1 MGLKK
6 YEKTNKERGAITLY
20 VLLVCLFFTFVLS
33 GIYILNLN
41 KTKAQENYIKQI
53 QENYSKEIENYNHD
67 NVPDIPKEDTEPPI
81 IQIITKDKNDEV
93 TTETNIEDRATMRI
107 GVVDDVNSSGLAV
120 NKTIIT
126 ITKNNQAYSNISGP
140 SETGKKQFE
149 FDLITLEE
157 YGDYTIKITSEDNK
171 GNKSQKEIKISI
183 IEIIPDGNDIIKETI
198 TPNDWTNQ
206 NVKVTLSSQDNSEKR
221 FIEYQIGS
229 NGDWQKYEGEIE
241 VSENC
246 LINARIKSETG
257 KSGRI
262 KTIGINNIDKIAP
275 NEFTPTVTKEENNI
289 KVVAETTDKEATAT
303 NGCSGL
309 DGYRFS
315 IDGGIIFT
323 NWQNSGEYAYENL
336 EKGQY
341 FSIIVEARDKVGNIT
356 RAKTQEIYTDSTYTV
371 EHYVMDTYGDYSD
384 IPNEIEEKDGE
395 TNKTITLAELQKDT
409 EQYKVE
415 NGIYYDHAE
424 IEDEKLKEI
433 EISNGLVIKL
443 YYARTYGTLTTVV
456 GENIGTIIPLLDKQ
470 VYYYGA
476 DIPEI
481 KAELENIE
489 GYTTIFDKW
498 TSSNDIYVKD
508 STNEIIPSFKWPAM
522 SNGTEIILTATG
534 KKNANKITIT
544 YDYQGATGENAIQD
558 KEVTYGEKYGEL
570 PNPVKQYIVKYETN
584 GGTLTQSEDTAK
596 YTLDGW
602 YTDQEYENDIDEN
615 ALVEIPRNHTI
626 YAKWTGGNITLP
638 VPTKVG
644 YQLEGWY
651 SDQELKNKID
661 TGNSEYTP
669 RSDIT
674 LYAKWTERGDT
685 AYRVEHYVM
694 GTDGEYPSTATDID
708 NAQGT
713 TAQTLI
719 TADFQKT
726 TEKYKIENGIYYDHA
741 EVDDQIATETTI
753 LADGS
758 RVIKL
763 YYSRTYGTLT
773 TVAGENIETVTE
785 QNSVK
790 YYYGAKVPELIAK
803 VKTLSG
809 YTVSFDKWIS
819 SDNNYI
825 KDSATSTISQLEWP
839 AMPNNTSITLTATG
853 TKNANTF
860 TITYDYD
867 GATEGNTEKNKN
879 VIYDEKYGELPSPIR
894 KYTITYDAD
903 GGKIKNTTVV
913 VEYTFDGWYTEET
926 YKNKIIPSTIMN
938 TPQNHTLYA
947 KWIENNVTILE
958 ATKKGYDFLGW
969 YESKESDNK
978 IVNGGEKYTP
988 TSDITLY
995 AKWGKRGDTKYTVE
1009 HYIMDTDGLYSATPA
1024 LTETKQ
1030 GETEA
1035 DISIASLQKTSSE
1048 YKIENGIY
1056 YDHAEVDGK
1065 TATETTI
1072 LADGSR
1078 TIKLYYARTYGILT
1092 VAKGENIETV
1102 TEQNAVKYYYGATV
1116 PTLSAKLQTQIGYV
1130 IKFNKWNSNSQYLN
1144 NIGTN
1149 PTGTFTWP
1157 AMPNNTAVT
1166 LTATATKTANIY
1178 EVTYDYDNATGN
1190 NTTPS
1195 KNVVYNEKYGELPS
1209 PTREYSV
1216 EYKLNYTGGS
1226 IATSVA
1232 KYTFDGWYTE
1242 NKFTNNVTSDTI
1254 VNISQNHTLYAKW
1267 TEKSITL
1274 PTPIRDG
1281 YTFEG
1286 WYIDDK
1292 LERKVSDGGSTYV
1305 PTSNVTLYA
1314 KWTEREDTKYSVEH
1328 YIMDTNGQY
1337 PEKAILTE
1345 EMSGRTEAKINPSD
1359 LQKTTSDYKIENGI
1373 YYDHAEADSQTI
1385 TETNILPDGSRVI
1398 KLYYA
1403 RTYGTL
1409 TTEKGDSIETITEQ
1423 NAVRYYYGS
1432 TVPELTAT
1440 VKKEVSAIITF
1451 NKWESN
1457 NKNYIGDYTTET
1469 INSFIWPAMPNGT
1482 EIKLTALAN
1491 RQEVSSNIT
1500 FTASETTWTNKDVTV
1515 TASTTEED
1523 FYIETSTDGENWS
1536 KTNPVTLSENGK
1548 VQARLTNGTNIGS
1561 PVTYTVDI
1569 IDKVAPVIKG
1579 NMSIKTMKPGEYIQY
1594 ELPEKTFTI
1603 SSSESGFTDNQTFS
1617 TSSYTGLWRVLYN
1630 DDEHGLQII
1639 SANGVLNSDNHLAVT
1654 GKVGYDNYI
1663 KLLNEFS
1670 ANYINTE
1677 YATEGRIVGSNP
1689 ENPENKETET
1699 IESQNGTIVDGDL
1712 NYEKDIDTMKKSEL
1726 VNIENDNLYFLGSQM
1741 SISRGYIQPQLPDMF
1756 AAFSMLVKDS
1766 EVTKGEM
1773 YVISDAGNINRGET
1787 LEANIRPIIKL
1798 KDTVRFSSGKG
1809 TENKPYTLM
1818 IDDNNENEIEVTT
1831 NSVRLQATDNL
1842 SGIKGYAITE
1852 DTTIP
1857 KTFTDSNNAINI
1869 DTIISKLND
1878 ATAYYM
1884 WVKDAA
1890 GNISN
1895 YKKIITKTLPDDVTL
1910 SQDTTEW
1917 TNRDTT
1923 VTAKTNSE
1931 YSDLIEISEDGENWN
1946 QKDSIIIK
1954 ENKMVYA
1961 RLFDGTNSSEVVE
1974 YEVSNIDKE
1983 KPTVKVRTK
1992 TYNAIR
1998 ITATDSLSGIIGYAI
2013 SEENVIPESF
2023 ELYSSSGKTKNTIIR
2038 GLDSNTTYYIWA
2050 KDVAGNISEVITDKT
2065 RLYANITFTANETEW
2080 TNEDVTV
2087 TASVLE
2093 DEDTVEDYILQTHKN
2108 SDSWGNENPIT
2119 FTENGRMYAR
2129 IVNDEDNISAS
2140 KSYSVSNIDKEK
2152 PKIVGANEE
2161 IEQEELSVGDYIQY
2175 IPPSQ
2180 SYSITEEQ
2188 SGGNWGDKN
2197 YSTTYD
2203 DKILWRVLYNDEE
2216 HGLQITSDNAL
2227 QRNRIWLCS
2236 KNGYNNI
2243 LSTLN
2248 EVSQNYLDEKY
2259 VSSARTFGSDPTNPE
2274 KDETEYYNGGTFKKG
2289 NAEDYYP
2296 EDYTQMESY
2305 GLQTSNDYWMP
2316 LRFDPDVTGD
2326 GTFCIETQDD
2336 LYTFGDIDDTD
2347 DYITRNRAGI
2357 RPVLTIKTGIKFGGG
2372 NGTEQ
2377 SPYVLE
2383 GEAITTTNSVNLKA
2397 TDNLSGIVG
2406 YSISTDKNIPTTFTS
2421 VNRTTSLNM
2430 NVSDLK
2436 SNTRYYIYVKDAAGN
2451 ISDYQEIL
2459 TKYLNTS
2466 ISFSRSTS
2474 NWTNQDVTITAINS
2488 LYSDYI
2494 QTSTDKAT
2502 WTKTNKV
2509 ILSSNGTVYARVSDG
2524 TNTGTT
2530 YTCNVT
2536 NIDKVKPQIGAD
2548 LSKEVL
2554 AKPGDYI
2561 KYTPPSTSFT
2571 ITTSQSGYTS
2581 NQTFNTSSYTG
2592 LWKVLYNDNKHGL
2605 QIISDGDV
2613 TNGKNLYLKGI
2624 DGYNNSVS
2632 ILNRFSEY
2640 YLNES
2645 CASSA
2650 RSVGSDP
2657 MSPADATTKYFTHSI
2672 QSPLKVGDSN
2682 YMIDY
2687 NEGFCKGPDIETSN
2701 NSYWYASR
2709 FAPQEDQPGRIF
2721 DFSLFKGGDSSSTYA
2736 LLCSY
2741 DFAFGEASEVSG
2753 GAGVRPVITI
2763 KTGLKPGSGDGTPS
2777 KPYEVLSD
2785 ITVSEN
2791 SINVVASDADSK
2803 INGYKVTT
2811 TSTQPSISS
2820 FTTISAVNEF
2830 KKTLTGLTPNTKYYI
2845 WVKDSAGNI
2854 NYKVIST
2861 LPADVSTV
2869 VKPGNY
2875 VRYTPPSKSFTISS
2889 SDSGY
2894 TSNQTFS
2901 TSSYKGLWRV
2911 LYNDSSHGLQL
2922 ISDDD
2927 VTNGSQLYL
2936 KGRTGYN
2943 NCISVLNNFC
2953 NNYINTAYARTA
2965 RCVGT
2970 LPTNWNYS
2978 TTTYHYSPYAKT
2990 DLEFLKSDTN
3000 YLEDYNQMNS
3010 YSMRSTTNEY
3020 WIPSRTVQDGNNT
3033 SAFLYYN
3040 SGTSLLN
3047 HTLSGCSIMW
3057 MDYYDQSSSS
3067 GVRPVVT
3074 IKTGL
3079 KAGTGTGTKANP
3091 YELIEGKTADLDFKY
3106 STTNWTNGSVT
3117 VTATTTN
3124 SAYTIQTSKDGG
3136 ITWSNSASQTLTAN
3150 GYVYARL
3157 LDGTKEIN
3165 FASAQVTKIDKTAPK
3180 IASISTSGNSITFRG
3195 TDEDSGISGYYYKT
3209 NSSTPTSFYGCTN
3222 TDIYDKTITG
3232 LSYGSTYYV
3241 WVKDAAGNVS
3251 DYKSI
3256 KINYPNLSSVAKVG
3270 DYVKYTPPSTTF
3282 GMTVSETGALINNLS
3297 TQRFTTSDYTG
3308 LWQVLYNDST
3318 HGLELISA
3326 DSVDTLALGT
3336 AASPSNSKIA
3346 YNKCVQTLNTFSSY
3360 YVNTTYATSG
3370 RSVGSNPTNPNGTTS
3385 LYTNSNYSFVSKYV
3399 KDFIAGDSYY
3409 TYDKNAMTSANII
3422 NIGSNYWLASR
3433 KAVIVDWGEGAA
3445 NRYSFEGGIRR
3456 INANTD
3462 TSTSIVSV
3470 WDTGEMTA
3478 FSQTYRY
3485 GVRPVIKLKTT
3496 IKKTSGSGTS
3506 SSPWRITT

>member
-289 KVVAETTDKEATAT
+289 KIVAETTDKEATAT

-424 IEDEKLKEI
+424 IEDEKLKET

-456 GENIGTIIPLLDKQ
+456 GENIGTITPLLDKQ

-489 GYTTIFDKW
+489 GYTTLFDKW
-498 TSSNDIYVKD
+498 TSNNDAYVKD

-522 SNGTEIILTATG
+522 PKGTEIILTATG

-544 YDYQGATGENAIQD
+544 YDYQGATGENTIQD

-763 YYSRTYGTLT
+763 YYARTYGTLT

-809 YTVSFDKWIS
+809 YTVSFDKWTS

-867 GATEGNTEKNKN
+867 GATEGDTEKNKN

-903 GGKIKNTTVV
+903 GGKIKNTTAV

-958 ATKKGYDFLGW
+958 ATKEGYDFLGW

-1078 TIKLYYARTYGILT
+1078 AIKLYYARTYGILT

-1144 NIGTN
+1144 NIDTN

-1157 AMPNNTAVT
+1157 AMPNNTALT

-1491 RQEVSSNIT
+1491 RQEVSSNIA
-1500 FTASETTWTNKDVTV
+1500 FTASETTWTNKEVTV

-1579 NMSIKTMKPGEYIQY
+1579 CQAQN
-1594 ELPEKTFTI
+1594 
-1603 SSSESGFTDNQTFS
+1603 
-1617 TSSYTGLWRVLYN
+1617 
-1630 DDEHGLQII
+1630 
-1639 SANGVLNSDNHLAVT
+1639 ANLN
-1654 GKVGYDNYI
+1654 
-1663 KLLNEFS
+1663 
-1670 ANYINTE
+1670 
-1677 YATEGRIVGSNP
+1677 
-1689 ENPENKETET
+1689 
-1699 IESQNGTIVDGDL
+1699 
-1712 NYEKDIDTMKKSEL
+1712 
-1726 VNIENDNLYFLGSQM
+1726 
-1741 SISRGYIQPQLPDMF
+1741 
-1756 AAFSMLVKDS
+1756 
-1766 EVTKGEM
+1766 
-1773 YVISDAGNINRGET
+1773 
-1787 LEANIRPIIKL
+1787 
-1798 KDTVRFSSGKG
+1798 
-1809 TENKPYTLM
+1809 
-1818 IDDNNENEIEVTT
+1818 
-1831 NSVRLQATDNL
+1831 
-1842 SGIKGYAITE
+1842 
-1852 DTTIP
+1852 
-1857 KTFTDSNNAINI
+1857 
-1869 DTIISKLND
+1869 
-1878 ATAYYM
+1878 
-1884 WVKDAA
+1884 
-1890 GNISN
+1890 
-1895 YKKIITKTLPDDVTL
+1895 
-1910 SQDTTEW
+1910 
-1917 TNRDTT
+1917 
-1923 VTAKTNSE
+1923 
-1931 YSDLIEISEDGENWN
+1931 
-1946 QKDSIIIK
+1946 
-1954 ENKMVYA
+1954 
-1961 RLFDGTNSSEVVE
+1961 
-1974 YEVSNIDKE
+1974 
-1983 KPTVKVRTK
+1983 
-1992 TYNAIR
+1992 
-1998 ITATDSLSGIIGYAI
+1998 
-2013 SEENVIPESF
+2013 
-2023 ELYSSSGKTKNTIIR
+2023 
-2038 GLDSNTTYYIWA
+2038 
-2050 KDVAGNISEVITDKT
+2050 
-2065 RLYANITFTANETEW
+2065 
-2080 TNEDVTV
+2080 
-2087 TASVLE
+2087 
-2093 DEDTVEDYILQTHKN
+2093 
-2108 SDSWGNENPIT
+2108 
-2119 FTENGRMYAR
+2119 
-2129 IVNDEDNISAS
+2129 
-2140 KSYSVSNIDKEK
+2140 
-2152 PKIVGANEE
+2152 
-2161 IEQEELSVGDYIQY
+2161 VGDYVRY
-2175 IPPSQ
+2175 IAPSKD
-2180 SYSITEEQ
+2180 IVVTEELAD
-2188 SGGNWGDKN
+2188 SVAGYGDQEF
-2197 YSTTYD
+2197 STD
-2203 DKILWRVLYNDEE
+2203 DYNGLWRVLYNDEE
-2216 HGLQITSDNAL
+2216 HGLQITTAEPVDADGL
-2227 QRNRIWLCS
+2227 YLGGEA
-2236 KNGYNNI
+2236 GYNNI
-2243 LSTLN
+2243 LEILN
-2248 EVSQNYLDEKY
+2248 EFSRNFIDEKY
-2259 VSSARTFGSDPTNPE
+2259 VSSARTFGSDPLNPDE
-2274 KDETEYYNGGTFKKG
+2274 DETEYYDDEIFKKG
-2289 NAEDYYP
+2289 KDENYIP
-2296 EDYTQMESY
+2296 EDIEQ
-2305 GLQTSNDYWMP
+2305 GLDTWIDYWMP
-2316 LRFDPDVTGD
+2316 WRWDPDVMGD
-2326 GTFCIETQDD
+2326 GFYIVSQDD
-2336 LYTFGDIDDTD
+2336 CFAFGDDTQTEVD
-2347 DYITRNRAGI
+2347 PSMCLGI
-2357 RPVLTIKTGIKFGGG
+2357 RPVLTIKPEVKFGYG
-2372 NGTEQ
+2372 NGTEEK
-2377 SPYVLE
+2377 PYFIEDELPTSYTSTDV
-2383 GEAITTTNSVNLKA
+2383 IA
-2397 TDNLSGIVG
+2397 TDDLSGIAG
-2406 YSISTDKNIPTTFTS
+2406 YAIT
-2421 VNRTTSLNM
+2421 
-2430 NVSDLK
+2430 K
-2436 SNTRYYIYVKDAAGN
+2436 SNTKPSNFEENVNSIEFTKTISSLSLDQDYYVWVKDAAGN
-2451 ISDYQEIL
+2451 ISESKK
-2459 TKYLNTS
+2459 TKTLAGPQYNYSPITFSLNPGWYTNKDVTATAYFAERGFSNSLIQISSDKEEWLNT
-2466 ISFSRSTS
+2466 
-2474 NWTNQDVTITAINS
+2474 
-2488 LYSDYI
+2488 
-2494 QTSTDKAT
+2494 
-2502 WTKTNKV
+2502 NK
-2509 ILSSNGTVYARVSDG
+2509 
-2524 TNTGTT
+2524 
-2530 YTCNVT
+2530 
-2536 NIDKVKPQIGAD
+2536 
-2548 LSKEVL
+2548 
-2554 AKPGDYI
+2554 
-2561 KYTPPSTSFT
+2561 
-2571 ITTSQSGYTS
+2571 
-2581 NQTFNTSSYTG
+2581 
-2592 LWKVLYNDNKHGL
+2592 
-2605 QIISDGDV
+2605 
-2613 TNGKNLYLKGI
+2613 
-2624 DGYNNSVS
+2624 
-2632 ILNRFSEY
+2632 
-2640 YLNES
+2640 
-2645 CASSA
+2645 
-2650 RSVGSDP
+2650 
-2657 MSPADATTKYFTHSI
+2657 
-2672 QSPLKVGDSN
+2672 
-2682 YMIDY
+2682 
-2687 NEGFCKGPDIETSN
+2687 
-2701 NSYWYASR
+2701 
-2709 FAPQEDQPGRIF
+2709 
-2721 DFSLFKGGDSSSTYA
+2721 
-2736 LLCSY
+2736 
-2741 DFAFGEASEVSG
+2741 
-2753 GAGVRPVITI
+2753 
-2763 KTGLKPGSGDGTPS
+2763 
-2777 KPYEVLSD
+2777 

-2791 SINVVASDADSK
+2791 QTIYAKAPIFSSRIQSH
-2803 INGYKVTT
+2803 
-2811 TSTQPSISS
+2811 SISTIDRIKPTVEVTS
-2820 FTTISAVNEF
+2820 SSDTRMAILAKDDYSGIYYYAYSQENVIPTKFTCLYSRPTSKEI
-2830 KKTLTGLTPNTKYYI
+2830 TLTGLTPNT
-2845 WVKDSAGNI
+2845 
-2854 NYKVIST
+2854 
-2861 LPADVSTV
+2861 
-2869 VKPGNY
+2869 
-2875 VRYTPPSKSFTISS
+2875 
-2889 SDSGY
+2889 
-2894 TSNQTFS
+2894 
-2901 TSSYKGLWRV
+2901 
-2911 LYNDSSHGLQL
+2911 
-2922 ISDDD
+2922 
-2927 VTNGSQLYL
+2927 
-2936 KGRTGYN
+2936 
-2943 NCISVLNNFC
+2943 
-2953 NNYINTAYARTA
+2953 
-2965 RCVGT
+2965 
-2970 LPTNWNYS
+2970 
-2978 TTTYHYSPYAKT
+2978 
-2990 DLEFLKSDTN
+2990 
-3000 YLEDYNQMNS
+3000 
-3010 YSMRSTTNEY
+3010 
-3020 WIPSRTVQDGNNT
+3020 
-3033 SAFLYYN
+3033 
-3040 SGTSLLN
+3040 
-3047 HTLSGCSIMW
+3047 
-3057 MDYYDQSSSS
+3057 
-3067 GVRPVVT
+3067 
-3074 IKTGL
+3074 
-3079 KAGTGTGTKANP
+3079 
-3091 YELIEGKTADLDFKY
+3091 
-3106 STTNWTNGSVT
+3106 
-3117 VTATTTN
+3117 
-3124 SAYTIQTSKDGG
+3124 
-3136 ITWSNSASQTLTAN
+3136 
-3150 GYVYARL
+3150 
-3157 LDGTKEIN
+3157 
-3165 FASAQVTKIDKTAPK
+3165 
-3180 IASISTSGNSITFRG
+3180 
-3195 TDEDSGISGYYYKT
+3195 
-3209 NSSTPTSFYGCTN
+3209 
-3222 TDIYDKTITG
+3222 
-3232 LSYGSTYYV
+3232 TYYV
-3241 WVKDAAGNVS
+3241 WVKDAAGNISEVATEKTKLS
-3251 DYKSI
+3251 ATI
-3256 KINYPNLSSVAKVG
+3256 KFTA
-3270 DYVKYTPPSTTF
+3270 
-3282 GMTVSETGALINNLS
+3282 SETEWTNENVEVTASVTEEG
-3297 TQRFTTSDYTG
+3297 YT
-3308 LWQVLYNDST
+3308 L
-3318 HGLELISA
+3318 
-3326 DSVDTLALGT
+3326 
-3336 AASPSNSKIA
+3336 
-3346 YNKCVQTLNTFSSY
+3346 QTKKD
-3360 YVNTTYATSG
+3360 
-3370 RSVGSNPTNPNGTTS
+3370 NGE
-3385 LYTNSNYSFVSKYV
+3385 
-3399 KDFIAGDSYY
+3399 
-3409 TYDKNAMTSANII
+3409 
-3422 NIGSNYWLASR
+3422 
-3433 KAVIVDWGEGAA
+3433 WGEE
-3445 NRYSFEGGIRR
+3445 NPITFTENGIMYAR
-3456 INANTD
+3456 ITD
-3462 TSTSIVSV
+3462 GENVSV
-3470 WDTGEMTA
+3470 QQSYSVSNIDKEKPKNLGATGRLDTRFNRSWRLCT
-3478 FSQTYRY
+3478 
-3485 GVRPVIKLKTT
+3485 ICTT
-3496 IKKTSGSGTS
+3496 IKRLYYNRRTIRLSI
-3506 SSPWRITT
+3506 WRYGLF